1 MPGRDERE
9 RWTRSEL
16 VLTLLVAFSML
27 SPSEL
32 RGQEA
37 LRLIGTEGTAV
48 ERAVTEAAQEAQ
60 RKLALPSCQLVFSDF
75 RSVDGRRLSQILD
88 GLGQDAQTY
97 FRGLDFY
104 DGYGRPICATR
115 DILASTIPGSRAVF
129 VCSAQFVD
137 KSHGDRGL
145 AAVLLIHEEL
155 HALGLGENPPSSRE
169 ITQRVIQRCGK

>member
-9 RWTRSEL
+9 RWARSEP
-16 VLTLLVAFSML
+16 VLALLVAFCGL
-27 SPSEL
+27 LPSHV
-32 RGQEA
+32 RGQDA
-37 LRLIGTEGTAV
+37 LRLIGTEGTAL
-48 ERAVTEAAQEAQ
+48 EQAVTEAAQEAQ
-60 RKLALPSCQLVFSDF
+60 RKLALPSCRLVFSDF
-75 RSVDGRRLSQILD
+75 RSVDGHRLAENLD
-88 GLGQDAQTY
+88 RLGQDAQTY